1 MKHYYSDAQK
11 AATLILLNSYKD
23 DASVRGIDT
32 LGSVYLPLTV
42 FLRVKRIEISND
54 GGGGIVTDYIAID
67 YEGFVTREAN
77 AKLDFD
83 SSKTRMLVFSEL
95 IPINIPT

>member
-11 AATLILLNSYKD
+11 AATNILIKSYRD
-23 DASVRGIDT
+23 DTSIRSIDS

-42 FLRVKRIEISND
+42 FLRIKRIEIGND

-67 YEGFVTREAN
+67 YDGFVTRDAN
-77 AKLDFD
+77 VNLVFESNKA
-83 SSKTRMLVFSEL
+83 RMLVFSEL
-95 IPINIPT
+95 IPINLP